1 MNAVRNAII
10 EEIKK
15 IEYTSKELKA
25 IYNNAQRKAKSTANI
40 IQSELSN
47 KNKELNKIEDEIKCL
62 YEKKVTR
69 QISIDKF
76 KELYEIMSERKMK
89 IVQEI
94 EKLNN
99 EIKNNKKGTKGK
111 NKEYKQME
119 KLANEF
125 LKIENPDNEILKKLV
140 KRVVFDKNKKITVE
154 LTFSQI

>member
-1 MNAVRNAII
+1 
-10 EEIKK
+10 
-15 IEYTSKELKA
+15 
-25 IYNNAQRKAKSTANI
+25 
-40 IQSELSN
+40 
-47 KNKELNKIEDEIKCL
+47 
-62 YEKKVTR
+62 
-69 QISIDKF
+69 
-76 KELYEIMSERKMK
+76 MK
-89 IVQEI
+89 IVHEI

>member
-1 MNAVRNAII
+1 
-10 EEIKK
+10 
-15 IEYTSKELKA
+15 
-25 IYNNAQRKAKSTANI
+25 
-40 IQSELSN
+40 
-47 KNKELNKIEDEIKCL
+47 
-62 YEKKVTR
+62 
-69 QISIDKF
+69 
-76 KELYEIMSERKMK
+76 MSERKMK

-99 EIKNNKKGTKGK
+99 ENKNNKKGTKGK

>member
-1 MNAVRNAII
+1 
-10 EEIKK
+10 
-15 IEYTSKELKA
+15 
-25 IYNNAQRKAKSTANI
+25 
-40 IQSELSN
+40 
-47 KNKELNKIEDEIKCL
+47 
-62 YEKKVTR
+62 
-69 QISIDKF
+69 
-76 KELYEIMSERKMK
+76 MK